1 MGRRAAINDDAV
13 KVKLLWA
20 LRSGQNRKDAA
31 ATIDHPLGTVQ
42 GWIDKDPV
50 LRIEV
55 EAAEV
60 EGTQARADKPVA
72 RDKATGADRWRKM
85 REDAARFAPG
95 MLGFLLVVDA
105 RVSAIP
111 GNPPMSPFWRHAF
124 TEFYQG
130 EYHGFICVGGRGS
143 AKSTNQI
150 KVCANELLFR
160 ERHIPP
166 MDPRWIWPFMSDKMA
181 ESNQRVQPFKS
192 TLKALGVGESDMVV
206 YERKDGR
213 SEIQFDDAKGQ
224 PVKVNIFPNTE
235 DACRGGNLAGATGDE
250 VMHWIASKTDGLSKA
265 DDVNRVLVGAL
276 RADRSRVHI
285 QISSVND
292 VPSGM
297 LESAKRGSTA
307 LTYVATLGPFLRDAL
322 DGFERVAMHLDATS
336 RGEFA
341 GRIRAWAATLTAS
354 SPWIPSWVGNPTH
367 DPVEGFEL
375 LFDKLRDGQDKIG
388 IWLQENG
395 SCFWPMEFVDGNY
408 FEAKQIDR
416 GTSAPVAPSVTV
428 RATMIESTELR
439 RSWTGMV
446 REKST
451 GRVVEWHPELR
462 SVDDLYEFVMEL
474 RPTKS
479 RVRTIGT
486 EYFAAIDTGAKKNP
500 SALCIVERRV
510 IEISRW
516 IRYQWRPVVLRE
528 RRRVKGGLPLDLRMD
543 VLPEFAALL
552 REYGCASWWSDG
564 WAGDAVEIV
573 GAQNGIATKF
583 VSTSTA
589 TRDVYE
595 PIDTALAQTPCPVV
609 LNGCENIEAAVAQLR
624 QVKRSNDGKAI
635 VPHVGDDH
643 GELAVVLALA
653 LAHAGVGTLPPDNSA
668 SRFVAIPD
676 RYSAFRG
683 NGSRSYR

>member
-1 MGRRAAINDDAV
+1 MARVAAYKNDDV
-13 KVKLLWA
+13 KVKLLEE
-20 LRSGQNRKDAA
+20 LRAGKTRHEAA
-31 ATIDHPLGTVQ
+31 GAVMTPLKTFE
-42 GWIDKDPV
+42 GWLDKDDD
-50 LRIEV
+50 LRREV
-55 EAAEV
+55 EAAEA
-60 EGTQARADKPVA
+60 EGAQARADKPVA
-72 RDKATGADRWRKM
+72 LDKKTGADRWRKM

-95 MLGFLLVVDA
+95 MLGFLLAVDA

-150 KVCANELLFR
+150 KICANELLFR

-322 DGFERVAMHLDATS
+322 DGFERVAMHLDATN

-341 GRIRAWAATLTAS
+341 GRIRAWAATLTAV

-395 SCFWPMEFVDGNY
+395 SCFWPMEFVEGNY
-408 FEAKQIDR
+408 FEAKQID
-416 GTSAPVAPSVTV
+416 AAVATV
-428 RATMIESTELR
+428 RGDGERYTVPLLTDDLR
-439 RSWTGMV
+439 NRWTGLA
-446 REKST
+446 KNKAT
-451 GRVVEWHPELR
+451 GQVVEWHDELR
-462 SVDDLYEFVMEL
+462 IARDAYEFVME
-474 RPTKS
+474 RNPEKR
-479 RVRTIGT
+479 RVVDVER
-486 EYFAAIDTGAKKNP
+486 FAAIDTGAKKNP
-500 SALCIVERRV
+500 SALCIVERV
-510 IEISRW
+510 KVGA
-516 IRYQWRPVVLRE
+516 RYQWRPVVLRE
-528 RRRVKGGLPLDLRMD
+528 RRRIKGGLPLDLRMD
-543 VLPEFAALL
+543 VLPEFAGLL
-552 REYGCASWWSDG
+552 KEYGCASWWSDG

-573 GAQNGIATKF
+573 GSQNGIATKF

-595 PIDTALAQTPCPVV
+595 PIDTALAQTPCPVA

-624 QVKRSNDGKAI
+624 QVKRGNDGTAI
-635 VPHVGDDH
+635 VPHAGSDH
-643 GELAVVLALA
+643 GELGQVLARA
-653 LAHAGVGTLPPDNSA
+653 LAHAGVGALPPDDSA
-668 SRFVAIPD
+668 SKFVAIPD